1 MDVKEIIEILESEMR
16 FEYVHS
22 LSEVRQAYA
31 AVLDILKDAEKPKN
45 WKMIRKNDEYV
56 CPRCGYD
63 VLVDHVD
70 DLTNYCPD
78 CGLNLSGGGE
88 GGEE

>member
-1 MDVKEIIEILESEMR
+1 MEVKEIIEILESELE

-22 LSEVRQAYA
+22 LSEIRQAYV
-31 AVLDILKDAEKPKN
+31 AVLDILKDAESPKK
-45 WKMIRKNDEYV
+45 WKMIKKNDEYV

-63 VLVDHVD
+63 MLVDSVQ

-78 CGLNLSGGGE
+78 CGLNLTGGGE
-88 GGEE
+88 CGEG